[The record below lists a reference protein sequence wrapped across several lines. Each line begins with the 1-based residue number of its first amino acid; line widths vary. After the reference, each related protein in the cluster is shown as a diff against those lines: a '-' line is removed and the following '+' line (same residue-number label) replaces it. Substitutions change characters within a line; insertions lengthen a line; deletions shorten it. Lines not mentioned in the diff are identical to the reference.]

1 MLKQS
6 TAQDDMLELR
16 RRLESGRV
24 SEKASMAQLAMLHLQ
39 DDTERT
45 AVQVSQA
52 VMRAQGGQALLTQ
65 G

>member
-1 MLKQS
+1 
-6 TAQDDMLELR
+6 MLEMR

-45 AVQVSQA
+45 AVQVTQA